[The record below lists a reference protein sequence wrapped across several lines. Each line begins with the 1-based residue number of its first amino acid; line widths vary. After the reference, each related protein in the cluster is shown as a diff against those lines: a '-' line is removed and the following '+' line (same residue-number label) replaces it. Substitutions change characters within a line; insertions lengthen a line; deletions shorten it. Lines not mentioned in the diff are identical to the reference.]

1 MIGIGLRIIAVL
13 DTFMLSIRSARIED
27 AALLKTLIGE
37 LAEYERLSHEVVITE
52 DDLRRDGF
60 GPQPKFRALIAEWSS
75 EPAGY
80 ALIYGT
86 YSTFNGQAGLFLE
99 DLFVRTQFRG
109 KGIGKALLAQIA
121 RIAREEQCYGV
132 RWEVLDWNQPAID
145 FYKSLGAMFRD
156 PWRSVSLSGEPL
168 QKLAE
173 KAR

>member
-1 MIGIGLRIIAVL
+1 MLNIRPATPNDATILR
-13 DTFMLSIRSARIED
+13 
-27 AALLKTLIGE
+27 KLIGE
-37 LAEYERLSHEVVITE
+37 LAEFERLSHEVTLTE

-60 GPQPKFRALIAEWSS
+60 GPQPKFRAMIAEWDR

-80 ALIYGT
+80 ALIYTT
-86 YSTFNGQAGLFLE
+86 YSTFKGSSGIFLE

-109 KGIGKALLAQIA
+109 KGIGKALLAEVTCIA
-121 RIAREEQCYGV
+121 RDEKCYGV

-145 FYKSLGAMFRD
+145 FYQSLGAQFRD
-156 PWRSVSLSGEPL
+156 PWRSVSLTDEPL